1 MGSFTNEDILGLH
14 VDSELCC
21 KDCVNDNELENLDT
35 ESNIITVDTLSG
47 DVFFFCDRC
56 KKRI

>member
-1 MGSFTNEDILGLH
+1 MATFTYEDILGLH
-14 VDSELCC
+14 VDSAVYCW
-21 KDCVNDNELENLDT
+21 DCLNDNDLETLDR